1 MGKIGKRIIAIV
13 MPIMLVAIVSLCLC
27 MPLARNKQNNA
38 TIQTVNPMV
47 ESDAQIYYASAEDT
61 GASTASSA
69 YKGGAIFIEPN
80 AQVNMKGGTLQNH
93 SNSYGGAVFISSGA
107 TFTLDNG
114 TITGCQ
120 ATYGGGIYVSSGA
133 TCIING
139 GQIVGNSANYGPAI
153 YVEKGGILQITDDTV
168 VEDNEVYDENQSI
181 SISEDTVQV
190 GGTYEG
196 TASTL
201 YLHYVEFGS
210 YPQTYVGDSMNSTLE
225 SWYNSNNPA
234 NLKTYTTRENTS
246 YNSGVYTSH
255 MYTDGQI
262 YARGY
267 SYRRGSNTYSTG
279 DSVPANG
286 TVVWFKVEPIRWLVL
301 NYEEYIAGTTAE
313 LELLSE
319 LVLTGYIY
327 FNPSTSD
334 GNSWSDSY
342 IREWANGTFYNSA
355 FAADEQEII
364 ATSTVLNNVT
374 GSYSSSTSDGRG
386 TTTYDKIY
394 LRSYYEMGSGLFSTG
409 TSAQNYARRL
419 CSPTDF
425 ALSDYAYMY
434 VETSYTTANRPNG
447 GTSDYWTRSAGGY
460 DNYACLVGNHG
471 KPERST
477 YVNHTI
483 LGVRPT
489 LHLSLSSSES

>member
-1 MGKIGKRIIAIV
+1 MGKLGKRIIAMV
-13 MPIMLVAIVSLCLC
+13 MPIMLAAVFSLCVLL
-27 MPLARNKQNNA
+27 PRGQEKQNNRTMQ
-38 TIQTVNPMV
+38 TINPMV

-93 SNSYGGAVFISSGA
+93 SNTYGGAVFISSGA

-114 TITGCQ
+114 TITNCQ

-168 VEDNEVYDENQSI
+168 VEDNEVYNENVPSI
-181 SISEDTVQV
+181 ISSDTIQV
-190 GGTYEG
+190 GGTYSG

-201 YLHYVEFGS
+201 YLHYIEFGS
-210 YPQTYVGDSMNSTLE
+210 YPQTYVGDSMNETLE
-225 SWYNSNNPA
+225 TWYESNSPA
-234 NLKTYTTRENTS
+234 NLKTYTTRVNGNYGS
-246 YNSGVYTSH
+246 YTSH
-255 MYTDGQI
+255 MYTDGEI

-267 SYRRGSNTYSTG
+267 SYRYSSYTYSTG
-279 DSVPANG
+279 DSVPEDG

-301 NYEEYIAGTTAE
+301 NYDEYIAGTDTE

-319 LVLTGYIY
+319 LVLASYIF
-327 FNPSTSD
+327 FNPLISY

-355 FAADEQEII
+355 FAADEQEMI
-364 ATSTVLNNVT
+364 ATSTVKNNVT
-374 GSYSSSTSDGRG
+374 GNYSSSTSDGTG
-386 TTTYDKIY
+386 PTTYDKIY
-394 LRSYYEMGSGLFSTG
+394 LRSYYEMNSGLFSTG
-409 TSAQNYARRL
+409 TTYQNNARKL

-425 ALSDYAYMY
+425 ALSNYAYMDTSKT
-434 VETSYTTANRPNG
+434 TSYRT
-447 GTSDYWTRSAGGY
+447 GTSYYWTRSAGTDVPNAWFVY
-460 DNYACLVGNHG
+460 
-471 KPERST
+471 
-477 YVNHTI
+477 TI
-483 LGVRPT
+483 GLYYTSVVTTHYGVRPA
-489 LHLSLSSSES
+489 LRLAI

>member
-1 MGKIGKRIIAIV
+1 MGKLGKRIIAIV
-13 MPIMLVAIVSLCLC
+13 MPIIMVAIISLCLC
-27 MPLARNKQNNA
+27 MPLARNKQNNKA
-38 TIQTVNPMV
+38 IQTINPMV

-93 SNSYGGAVFISSGA
+93 SNTYGGAVFISSGA

-153 YVEKGGILQITDDTV
+153 YVEKGGILQITDGTV
-168 VEDNEVYDENQSI
+168 VEDNEIYDENISV
-181 SISEDTVQV
+181 SISEDTIKV
-190 GGTYEG
+190 GGTYRG

-201 YLHYVEFGS
+201 YLHYIEFGS
-210 YPQTYVGDSMNSTLE
+210 YPQTYVGDSMNETLE
-225 SWYNSNNPA
+225 SWYNSNSPA
-234 NLKTYTTRENTS
+234 NLKTYTTRVYGNYGS
-246 YNSGVYTSH
+246 YTSH
-255 MYTDGQI
+255 MYINGEI

-267 SYRRGSNTYSTG
+267 SYRYGSGYTYSNG
-279 DSVPANG
+279 DSVPEDG

-313 LELLSE
+313 LELMSE
-319 LVLTGYIY
+319 LVLTGNIY
-327 FNPSTSD
+327 FNAFKSD
-334 GNSWSDSY
+334 GNSWETSY
-342 IREWANGTFYNSA
+342 IREWVNGTFYNSA
-355 FAADEQEII
+355 FTVDEQEMI

-374 GSYSSSTSDGRG
+374 GDYANSTSDGSG
-386 TTTYDKIY
+386 PTTYDKIY
-394 LRSYYEMGSGLFSTG
+394 LKSYNEMSSGLFSTG
-409 TSAQNYARRL
+409 TGAQDYARRM

-425 ALSDYAYMY
+425 VLSNCVSISTIYT
-434 VETSYTTANRPNG
+434 TSYRTA
-447 GTSDYWTRSAGGY
+447 TIYYWTRSSGTDVSNAFFVGFSGALNDY
-460 DNYACLVGNHG
+460 YVFYAEN
-471 KPERST
+471 
-477 YVNHTI
+477 
-483 LGVRPT
+483 GVRPALKVT
-489 LHLSLSSSES
+489 I

>member
-1 MGKIGKRIIAIV
+1 MRKAKDKGMGKLGKRIIAIV
-13 MPIMLVAIVSLCLC
+13 MPIMLAAVFSLCVLL
-27 MPLARNKQNNA
+27 PRGQEKQNNRTTQ
-38 TIQTVNPMV
+38 TINLMV

-93 SNSYGGAVFISSGA
+93 SNTYGGAVFISSGA

-168 VEDNEVYDENQSI
+168 VEDNEVYNENVPSI
-181 SISEDTVQV
+181 ISSDKIQV
-190 GGTYEG
+190 GGTYSG

-210 YPQTYVGDSMNSTLE
+210 YPQTYVGDSMNETLE
-225 SWYNSNNPA
+225 SWYNSSSPV
-234 NLKTYTTRENTS
+234 NLKTYTTRVDGNYGS
-246 YNSGVYTSH
+246 YTSH
-255 MYTDGQI
+255 MYTDGEI

-267 SYRRGSNTYSTG
+267 SYRYNSSYTYSTG
-279 DSVPANG
+279 DRVPANG

-301 NYEEYIAGTTAE
+301 NYYEYIAGTDTE

-319 LVLTGYIY
+319 LVLTSNMY
-327 FNPSTSD
+327 FNPSESY
-334 GNSWSDSY
+334 GNRWEASY
-342 IREWANGTFYNSA
+342 IREWLNGTFYNSA

-374 GSYSSSTSDGRG
+374 GDYASSTSDGTG

-394 LRSYYEMGSGLFSTG
+394 LRSYYEMNSGLFSTG
-409 TSAQNYARRL
+409 TTYQNIARRQ

-425 ALSDYAYMY
+425 ALSNYAYISTSNT
-434 VETSYTTANRPNG
+434 TSYRT
-447 GTSDYWTRSAGGY
+447 GTSEYLTRSAGRSAS
-460 DNYACLVGNHG
+460 NAC
-471 KPERST
+471 
-477 YVNHTI
+477 YVDTNGI
-483 LGVRPT
+483 LSFTHVSFPNGVRPA
-489 LHLSLSSSES
+489 LRLAI

>member
-13 MPIMLVAIVSLCLC
+13 MPIIMVAIVSLCLC
-27 MPLARNKQNNA
+27 LPLGENNQNNK

-93 SNSYGGAVFISSGA
+93 SNTYGGAVFISSGA

-114 TITGCQ
+114 TITSCQ

-153 YVEKGGILQITDDTV
+153 YVEKDGILEITDDTV
-168 VEDNEVYDENQSI
+168 VEDNEIYDENI
-181 SISEDTVQV
+181 SVTISEDTVQV
-190 GGTYEG
+190 GGTYRYD
-196 TASTL
+196 ASTL

-210 YPQTYVGDSMNSTLE
+210 YPQTYVGDSMNETLE
-225 SWYNSNNPA
+225 SWYNSSSPA

-255 MYTDGQI
+255 MYTDGNI

-267 SYRRGSNTYSTG
+267 SYRFGSYTYSNG
-279 DSVPANG
+279 DSVPEDG

-301 NYEEYIAGTTAE
+301 NYDEYMAGTETE

-334 GNSWSDSY
+334 GNSWETSY

-355 FAADEQEII
+355 FAADEQEMI

-374 GSYSSSTSDGRG
+374 GDYASSTSDGTG
-386 TTTYDKIY
+386 PTTYDKIY
-394 LRSYYEMGSGLFSTG
+394 LRSYYEMYSGLFSPGTG
-409 TSAQNYARRL
+409 NQNTVRKL

-425 ALSDYAYMY
+425 ALSNYAYMN
-434 VETSYTTANRPNG
+434 ENTIFITSYRT
-447 GTSDYWTRSAGGY
+447 GTSWYWLRSAGSFSSY
-460 DNYACLVGNHG
+460 YASRVTHNGGLHFD
-471 KPERST
+471 
-477 YVNHTI
+477 YVSDAEY
-483 LGVRPT
+483 GVRPA
-489 LHLSLSSSES
+489 LRLALSSSES

>member
-13 MPIMLVAIVSLCLC
+13 MPIIMVAIVSLCLC
-27 MPLARNKQNNA
+27 LPLARNKQNNR
-38 TIQTVNPMV
+38 TMQTVNPMV
-47 ESDAQIYYASAEDT
+47 ESNAQIYYASAEDT

-93 SNSYGGAVFISSGA
+93 SNTYGGAVFISSGA

-114 TITGCQ
+114 TITNCQ

-153 YVEKGGILQITDDTV
+153 YVEKDGILQITDDTV
-168 VEDNEVYDENQSI
+168 VEDNEIYDENISV
-181 SISEDTVQV
+181 SISEDTIQV
-190 GGTYEG
+190 GG

-201 YLHYVEFGS
+201 YLRYATFGS
-210 YPQTYVGDSMNSTLE
+210 YPQTYVGDEMNSTLE

-255 MYTDGQI
+255 MYTDGEI

-267 SYRRGSNTYSTG
+267 SYRYKSYTYSTG
-279 DSVPANG
+279 ESIPANG

-301 NYEEYIAGTTAE
+301 NYDEYIAGTDTE
-313 LELLSE
+313 LELMSE

-327 FNPSTSD
+327 FNPSEDD

-355 FAADEQEII
+355 FTERDKTAIS
-364 ATSTVLNNVT
+364 TTTVLNNVT
-374 GSYSSSTSDGRG
+374 GDYASSTSDGTG
-386 TTTYDKIY
+386 PTTYDKIY
-394 LRSYYEMGSGLFSTG
+394 LRSYYEMNSGLFSTG
-409 TSAQNYARRL
+409 TIAQNNARRL

-425 ALSDYAYMY
+425 ALSNYAYMY
-434 VETSYTTANRPNG
+434 VSTSYTTANRPNG
-447 GTSDYWTRSAGGY
+447 GTSYYWTRSAGSSASFAWSVNIYGNFHY
-460 DNYACLVGNHG
+460 NNYVYN
-471 KPERST
+471 T
-477 YVNHTI
+477 DI
-483 LGVRPT
+483 GVRPA
-489 LHLSLSSSES
+489 LRLAI

>member
-1 MGKIGKRIIAIV
+1 MGKIGKRIIATV
-13 MPIMLVAIVSLCLC
+13 MPIIMVAIVSLCLC
-27 MPLARNKQNNA
+27 LPLARNKQNNKA
-38 TIQTVNPMV
+38 IQTINPMV

-93 SNSYGGAVFISSGA
+93 SNTYGGAVFISSGA

-114 TITGCQ
+114 TITGCE

-153 YVEKGGILQITDDTV
+153 YVEKGGVLEITDDTV
-168 VEDNEVYDENQSI
+168 VEDNEVYDENISV
-181 SISEDTVQV
+181 SISEDTIKV
-190 GGTYEG
+190 GGTCNR

-201 YLHYVEFGS
+201 YLHYIEFGS
-210 YPQTYVGDSMNSTLE
+210 YPQTYVGDNMNSTLE
-225 SWYNSNNPA
+225 SWYESNSPI
-234 NLKTYTTRENTS
+234 NLKTYTTGV
-246 YNSGVYTSH
+246 SGNYGSYTSH
-255 MYTDGQI
+255 IYTDGEI

-267 SYRRGSNTYSTG
+267 SYIYDRYEQGYTYQNG
-279 DSVPANG
+279 DSVPEDG
-286 TVVWFKVEPIRWLVL
+286 SVVWFKVEPIRWLIL
-301 NYEEYIAGTTAE
+301 NYDEYIEGTDTE
-313 LELLSE
+313 LELMSE

-327 FNPSTSD
+327 FNPSEDD

-364 ATSTVLNNVT
+364 ATSTVLNNKT
-374 GSYSSSTSDGRG
+374 GDYASSNPDGTG

-394 LRSYYEMGSGLFSTG
+394 LRSYYEMNSGIFSTG
-409 TSAQNYARRL
+409 TTNQDCARRQ

-425 ALSDYAYMY
+425 ALSNYAYMSTLY
-434 VETSYTTANRPNG
+434 TTSYRT
-447 GTSDYWTRSAGGY
+447 GTNAYWTRSAAPRFDFYAFIVY
-460 DNYACLVGNHG
+460 DVG
-471 KPERST
+471 ST
-477 YVNHTI
+477 SYTTSVDVTCY
-483 LGVRPT
+483 GVRPA
-489 LHLSLSSSES
+489 LHLAL

>member
-1 MGKIGKRIIAIV
+1 MGKLGKRIIAIV
-13 MPIMLVAIVSLCLC
+13 MPIVLAAVFSLCVLL
-27 MPLARNKQNNA
+27 PRGQEKKDNA
-38 TIQTVNPMV
+38 TIQTINPMV
-47 ESDAQIYYASAEDT
+47 ESNAQIYYASAEDT

-93 SNSYGGAVFISSGA
+93 SNTYGGAVFISSGA

-153 YVEKGGILQITDDTV
+153 YVEKDGILQITDDTV
-168 VEDNEVYDENQSI
+168 VEDNEVYDENISI
-181 SISEDTVQV
+181 TISEDTVQV

-201 YLHYVEFGS
+201 YLHYIEFGS
-210 YPQTYVGDSMNSTLE
+210 YPQTYVGDSMNETLE
-225 SWYNSNNPA
+225 TWYESNSPA
-234 NLKTYTTRENTS
+234 NLKTYTTRVYGKYGS
-246 YNSGVYTSH
+246 YTSH
-255 MYTDGQI
+255 MYTDGNI

-267 SYRRGSNTYSTG
+267 SYRYGSNTYSTG
-279 DSVPANG
+279 DRVPANG
-286 TVVWFKVEPIRWLVL
+286 TVVWFKVEPIRWLIL
-301 NYEEYIAGTTAE
+301 NYDEYIEGTDTE
-313 LELLSE
+313 LELMSE

-355 FAADEQEII
+355 FAADEQEMI

-374 GSYSSSTSDGRG
+374 GDYASSNSDGTG
-386 TTTYDKIY
+386 PTTYDKIY
-394 LRSYYEMGSGLFSTG
+394 LRSYYEMSSGLFSTG
-409 TSAQNYARRL
+409 TEDQDFARRL

-425 ALSDYAYMY
+425 ALSNCADMY
-434 VETSYTTANRPNG
+434 RYYTTSYRT
-447 GTSDYWTRSAGGY
+447 GTCDYWTRSAAALSAAYARIVCNYGY
-460 DNYACLVGNHG
+460 ITDGVVHG
-471 KPERST
+471 T
-477 YVNHTI
+477 YW
-483 LGVRPT
+483 GVRPALKVT
-489 LHLSLSSSES
+489 I

>member
-1 MGKIGKRIIAIV
+1 MHKAKDKGMGKLGKRIIAIV
-13 MPIMLVAIVSLCLC
+13 MPIIMVAIVSLCLC
-27 MPLARNKQNNA
+27 MPLGRNNQNNK
-38 TIQTVNPMV
+38 TVQTVNPMV

-93 SNSYGGAVFISSGA
+93 SNTYGGAVFISSGA

-153 YVEKGGILQITDDTV
+153 YVEKDGVLEITDDTV
-168 VEDNEVYDENQSI
+168 VEDNEIYDENISI
-181 SISEDTVQV
+181 SISEDTIKV
-190 GGTYEG
+190 GGTYRG
-196 TASTL
+196 TESTL
-201 YLHYVEFGS
+201 NLHYIEFGS
-210 YPQTYVGDSMNSTLE
+210 YPQTYVGNSMNSTLE
-225 SWYNSNNPA
+225 TWYESSSPA
-234 NLKTYTTRENTS
+234 NLKTYTTRENAS

-255 MYTDGQI
+255 MYTDGNI

-267 SYRRGSNTYSTG
+267 SCRCSGYTYSTG
-279 DSVPANG
+279 ERVPSNS

-301 NYEEYIAGTTAE
+301 NYDEYIAGTDAE
-313 LELLSE
+313 LELMSE
-319 LVLTGYIY
+319 LVLTGDIY

-334 GNSWSDSY
+334 GNSWRTSY
-342 IREWANGTFYNSA
+342 IREWTNGEFYNSA
-355 FAADEQEII
+355 FTAQQQEMI
-364 ATSTVLNNVT
+364 ATSTVKNNVT
-374 GSYSSSTSDGRG
+374 GDIDGSG

-394 LRSYYEMGSGLFSTG
+394 LKSRFEMDEGIFSTG
-409 TSAQNYARRL
+409 TTYQNNARRQ

-425 ALSDYAYMY
+425 ALSNYAYMNI
-434 VETSYTTANRPNG
+434 SYTTSYRT
-447 GTSDYWTRSAGGY
+447 GTASYWTRSADLGSSIPSSDSIALGLY
-460 DNYACLVGNHG
+460 SSGTTLYADVSGNEVGF
-471 KPERST
+471 
-477 YVNHTI
+477 
-483 LGVRPT
+483 RPA
-489 LHLSLSSSES
+489 LRLAI

>member
-1 MGKIGKRIIAIV
+1 MGKLGKRIIAMV
-13 MPIMLVAIVSLCLC
+13 MPIMLAAVFSLCVLL
-27 MPLARNKQNNA
+27 PRGQEKKDNA

-80 AQVNMKGGTLQNH
+80 ARVNMKGGTLQNH
-93 SNSYGGAVFISSGA
+93 SNTYGGAVFISSGA

-168 VEDNEVYDENQSI
+168 VEDNEVYDENISV

-190 GGTYEG
+190 GGTYRYD
-196 TASTL
+196 ASTL

-210 YPQTYVGDSMNSTLE
+210 YPQTYVGDSMNETLE
-225 SWYNSNNPA
+225 SWYNSNSPA
-234 NLKTYTTRENTS
+234 NLKTYTTRVDGNYGS
-246 YNSGVYTSH
+246 YTSH
-255 MYTDGQI
+255 MYTNGEI

-267 SYRRGSNTYSTG
+267 SYRYNSSYTSYTYSTG
-279 DSVPANG
+279 DSVPEDG

-301 NYEEYIAGTTAE
+301 NYDEYIAGTDTE

-327 FNPSTSD
+327 FNPSISD

-355 FAADEQEII
+355 FAADEQEMI

-374 GSYSSSTSDGRG
+374 GDYASSTSDGTG
-386 TTTYDKIY
+386 PTTYDKIY
-394 LRSYYEMGSGLFSTG
+394 LRSYYEMSSGLFSTE
-409 TSAQNYARRL
+409 TSNQNSVRRY

-425 ALSDYAYMY
+425 ALSNYASMNENTIYT
-434 VETSYTTANRPNG
+434 TSYRT
-447 GTSDYWTRSAGGY
+447 GTSWYWLRSAGRFSSY
-460 DNYACLVGNHG
+460 YASRVDTIGSIHFD
-471 KPERST
+471 
-477 YVNHTI
+477 YVSDTEY
-483 LGVRPT
+483 GVRPA
-489 LHLSLSSSES
+489 LRLAI

>member
-1 MGKIGKRIIAIV
+1 MHKAKDKGMGKLGKRIIAIV
-13 MPIMLVAIVSLCLC
+13 MPIMLVAIISMCLC
-27 MPLARNKQNNA
+27 MPLGRNNQNNK
-38 TIQTVNPMV
+38 TVQTVNPMV

-93 SNSYGGAVFISSGA
+93 SNTYGGAVFISSGA

-153 YVEKGGILQITDDTV
+153 YVEKDGILQITDDTV
-168 VEDNEVYDENQSI
+168 VEDNEIYDENISI
-181 SISEDTVQV
+181 TISEDTVQV
-190 GGTYEG
+190 GGTYNG

-201 YLHYVEFGS
+201 YLHYIEFGS
-210 YPQTYVGDSMNSTLE
+210 YPQTYVGDSMNETLE
-225 SWYNSNNPA
+225 TWYESNSPA
-234 NLKTYTTRENTS
+234 NLKTYTTRVDGNYGS
-246 YNSGVYTSH
+246 YTSH
-255 MYTDGQI
+255 MYTNGEI

-267 SYRRGSNTYSTG
+267 SHRFSSYTYSNG
-279 DSVPANG
+279 DSVPEYG

-301 NYEEYIAGTTAE
+301 NYDEYIAGTDAE
-313 LELLSE
+313 LELMSE

-334 GNSWSDSY
+334 GNSWETSY
-342 IREWANGTFYNSA
+342 IREWTNGEFYNSA
-355 FAADEQEII
+355 FTEQQQEMI
-364 ATSTVLNNVT
+364 AISMILNNVT
-374 GSYSSSTSDGRG
+374 GSPTSDGTG
-386 TTTYDKIY
+386 PTTYDKIY
-394 LRSYYEMGSGLFSTG
+394 LRSCYEMNSGIFSTG
-409 TSAQNYARRL
+409 ITNQNKARRL

-425 ALSDYAYMY
+425 ALSNYAILF
-434 VETSYTTANRPNG
+434 TDYTTGYRT
-447 GTSDYWTRSAGGY
+447 GTVRYWTRSAGSSASNACFVEY
-460 DNYACLVGNHG
+460 DGGFYYGHF
-471 KPERST
+471 
-477 YVNHTI
+477 VNNPMYS
-483 LGVRPT
+483 VRPALKVT
-489 LHLSLSSSES
+489 I

>member
-27 MPLARNKQNNA
+27 MPLARNKQNNRTMQ
-38 TIQTVNPMV
+38 TINPMV

-93 SNSYGGAVFISSGA
+93 SNTYGGAVFISSGA

-153 YVEKGGILQITDDTV
+153 YVEKDGILQITDDTV
-168 VEDNEVYDENQSI
+168 VEDNEVYDENVPYII
-181 SISEDTVQV
+181 SSDTIQV
-190 GGTYEG
+190 GGTYRG

-210 YPQTYVGDSMNSTLE
+210 YPQTYVGDSMNETLE
-225 SWYNSNNPA
+225 TWYESSSPV
-234 NLKTYTTRENTS
+234 NLKTYTTRENTD
-246 YNSGVYTSH
+246 YNSGVFTSH
-255 MYTDGQI
+255 MYTDGNI

-267 SYRRGSNTYSTG
+267 SYRYEQGYTYQNG
-279 DSVPANG
+279 DSVPEDG

-301 NYEEYIAGTTAE
+301 NYDEYMAGTETE
-313 LELLSE
+313 LELMSE
-319 LVLTGYIY
+319 LMLTGYIY

-334 GNSWSDSY
+334 GNSWETSY
-342 IREWANGTFYNSA
+342 IREWVNGTFYNNA
-355 FAADEQEII
+355 FTAEEQEMI
-364 ATSTVLNNVT
+364 ATSTVLNNVI
-374 GSYSSSTSDGRG
+374 GDWDSSTSDGTG
-386 TTTYDKIY
+386 PTTYDKIY
-394 LRSYYEMGSGLFSTG
+394 LRSYYEMNSGLFSPG
-409 TSAQNYARRL
+409 TSDQNYASRL

-425 ALSDYAYMY
+425 ALSNYANMY

-447 GTSDYWTRSAGGY
+447 GTTQYWTRSAGADSSSVWNVYYYGHVY
-460 DNYACLVGNHG
+460 LYSVSNT
-471 KPERST
+471 S
-477 YVNHTI
+477 
-483 LGVRPT
+483 LGVRPV
-489 LHLSLSSSES
+489 LRLALSSSES

>member
-1 MGKIGKRIIAIV
+1 MGKLGKRIIAIV
-13 MPIMLVAIVSLCLC
+13 MPIVLVAVFSLCVLL
-27 MPLARNKQNNA
+27 PRGQEKKDNA

-93 SNSYGGAVFISSGA
+93 SNTYGGAVFISSGA

-168 VEDNEVYDENQSI
+168 VEDNEVYNENVPSI
-181 SISEDTVQV
+181 ISSDTIQV
-190 GGTYEG
+190 GGTYRG
-196 TASTL
+196 TESTL

-210 YPQTYVGDSMNSTLE
+210 YPQTYVGNSMNETLE
-225 SWYNSNNPA
+225 TWYESNNPV
-234 NLKTYTTRENTS
+234 NLKTYTTMENAD

-267 SYRRGSNTYSTG
+267 SYRRYTSGYTYSNG
-279 DSVPANG
+279 DSVPEDG
-286 TVVWFKVEPIRWLVL
+286 SVVWFKVEPIRWLVL
-301 NYEEYIAGTTAE
+301 NYDEYIAGTDTE

-319 LVLTGYIY
+319 LVLTGYID
-327 FNPSTSD
+327 FGN
-334 GNSWSDSY
+334 GNSWETSY
-342 IREWANGTFYNSA
+342 IREWVNGTFYNSA
-355 FAADEQEII
+355 FAAEEQEMI

-374 GSYSSSTSDGRG
+374 GDYDSSTSDGTG

-394 LRSYYEMGSGLFSTG
+394 LRSYYEMSSGLFSTG
-409 TSAQNYARRL
+409 TTYNQVCARRM

-425 ALSDYAYMY
+425 ALSNFAFMSTS
-434 VETSYTTANRPNG
+434 ETTSYRT
-447 GTSDYWTRSAGGY
+447 GTSYYWTRSAGAETY
-460 DNYACLVGNHG
+460 DVFVIGSDGGTYPCFYVEENY
-471 KPERST
+471 
-477 YVNHTI
+477 
-483 LGVRPT
+483 GVRPA
-489 LHLSLSSSES
+489 LRLAI

>member
-1 MGKIGKRIIAIV
+1 MGKLVKRIIAMV
-13 MPIMLVAIVSLCLC
+13 MPIIMVAIISLCLC
-27 MPLARNKQNNA
+27 LPLARNKQNNR
-38 TIQTVNPMV
+38 TMQTVNPMV

-93 SNSYGGAVFISSGA
+93 SNTYGGAVFISSGA

-153 YVEKGGILQITDDTV
+153 YVEKDGVLEITDDTV
-168 VEDNEVYDENQSI
+168 VEDNEIYDENISI
-181 SISEDTVQV
+181 TISEDTVQV
-190 GGTYEG
+190 GGTYRG

-210 YPQTYVGDSMNSTLE
+210 YPQTYVGNDMNETLE
-225 SWYNSNNPA
+225 TWYESNSPA
-234 NLKTYTTRENTS
+234 NLKTYTTRV
-246 YNSGVYTSH
+246 SGNYGSYTSH
-255 MYTDGQI
+255 MYTDGEI

-267 SYRRGSNTYSTG
+267 SYRYPYPAGGHTYSNG
-279 DSVPANG
+279 DSVPEDG

-301 NYEEYIAGTTAE
+301 NYDEYIAGTDTE
-313 LELLSE
+313 LELFSE
-319 LVLTGYIY
+319 LVLTGNIY
-327 FNPSTSD
+327 FNPSEDD

-342 IREWANGTFYNSA
+342 IREWTNGTFYNSA
-355 FAADEQEII
+355 FAASEQEII

-374 GSYSSSTSDGRG
+374 GDYASSTPDGSG
-386 TTTYDKIY
+386 PTTYDKIY
-394 LRSYYEMGSGLFSTG
+394 LRSYYEMSSGLFPTG
-409 TSAQNYARRL
+409 TENQARARRL
-419 CSPTDF
+419 CSSTDF
-425 ALSDYAYMY
+425 ALSNYAYMY
-434 VETSYTTANRPNG
+434 VNTSITTANRPNG
-447 GTSDYWTRSAGGY
+447 GTSYYWTRSAGPSALFAY
-460 DNYACLVGNHG
+460 YVGFSG
-471 KPERST
+471 DFTRISVSDTE
-477 YVNHTI
+477 Y
-483 LGVRPT
+483 GVRPA
-489 LHLSLSSSES
+489 LHLAL

>member
-1 MGKIGKRIIAIV
+1 MGKLGKRIIAVV
-13 MPIMLVAIVSLCLC
+13 MPIMLAAVFSLCVLL
-27 MPLARNKQNNA
+27 PRGQEKKDSA

-47 ESDAQIYYASAEDT
+47 ESNAQIYYASAEDT

-93 SNSYGGAVFISSGA
+93 SNTYGGAVFISSGA
-107 TFTLDNG
+107 IFTLDNG

-139 GQIVGNSANYGPAI
+139 GQIVGNSAEYGPAI
-153 YVEKGGILQITDDTV
+153 YVEKDGVLEITDDTV
-168 VEDNEVYDENQSI
+168 VEDNEIYDENISV
-181 SISEDTVQV
+181 SISEDTIQV
-190 GGTYEG
+190 GGTYSG

-201 YLHYVEFGS
+201 YLHYTEFGS
-210 YPQTYVGDSMNSTLE
+210 YPQTYVGDSMNETLE
-225 SWYNSNNPA
+225 TWYTNNSPA

-255 MYTDGQI
+255 MYKDGEI

-267 SYRRGSNTYSTG
+267 SYRYGSGYTYSNG
-279 DSVPANG
+279 DSVPEDG

-301 NYEEYIAGTTAE
+301 NYEEYIAGTDTE

-327 FNPSTSD
+327 FNPSESD
-334 GNSWSDSY
+334 GNSWEGSY
-342 IREWANGTFYNSA
+342 IRNWTNGEFYNSA
-355 FAADEQEII
+355 FTYKDKTAIV
-364 ATSTVLNNVT
+364 TSTVLNNVT
-374 GSYSSSTSDGRG
+374 GDYDSSTSDGTG
-386 TTTYDKIY
+386 PTTYDKIY
-394 LRSYYEMGSGLFSTG
+394 LRSYYEMNSGLFSIGTG
-409 TSAQNYARRL
+409 AQNYARRQ

-425 ALSDYAYMY
+425 ALSNYAYMGIGY
-434 VETSYTTANRPNG
+434 TTSYRT
-447 GTSDYWTRSAGGY
+447 GTGYYWTRSAGS
-460 DNYACLVGNHG
+460 DASYAC
-471 KPERST
+471 
-477 YVNHTI
+477 YVNYMGFNFNTGGNGVFYLS
-483 LGVRPT
+483 LGVRPA
-489 LHLSLSSSES
+489 LRLAI

>member
-13 MPIMLVAIVSLCLC
+13 MPIVLAAVFSLCVLL
-27 MPLARNKQNNA
+27 PRGQEKKDNA

-93 SNSYGGAVFISSGA
+93 SNTYGGAVFISSGA

-168 VEDNEVYDENQSI
+168 VEDNEVYNENVPSI
-181 SISEDTVQV
+181 ISSDTIQV
-190 GGTYEG
+190 GGTYNG

-201 YLHYVEFGS
+201 YLHYTEFGS
-210 YPQTYVGDSMNSTLE
+210 YPQTYVGDEMNSTLE

-255 MYTDGQI
+255 MYTDGEI

-267 SYRRGSNTYSTG
+267 SYRYKSYTYSTG
-279 DSVPANG
+279 ESIPANG

-301 NYEEYIAGTTAE
+301 NYDEYIAGTDTE

-319 LVLTGYIY
+319 LMLASYIY
-327 FNPSTSD
+327 FNPSESD
-334 GNSWSDSY
+334 GNSWETSY
-342 IREWANGTFYNSA
+342 IREWVNGTFYNNA
-355 FAADEQEII
+355 FTADEQEMI
-364 ATSTVLNNVT
+364 ATSTVLNNVE
-374 GSYSSSTSDGRG
+374 GDYDRPPTSDGTG
-386 TTTYDKIY
+386 PTTYDKIY
-394 LRSYYEMGSGLFSTG
+394 LRSRDEMSSGLFSTG
-409 TSAQNYARRL
+409 TTDQDYARRL

-425 ALSDYAYMY
+425 ALSNWADMDTDCT
-434 VETSYTTANRPNG
+434 TSYRA
-447 GTSDYWTRSAGGY
+447 GTSYYWTRSARRFASSP
-460 DNYACLVGNHG
+460 YAYIVVRDGSFGIISVYGSSC
-471 KPERST
+471 
-477 YVNHTI
+477 
-483 LGVRPT
+483 GVRPA
-489 LHLSLSSSES
+489 LRLAL

>member
-13 MPIMLVAIVSLCLC
+13 MPIIMVAIVSLCLC
-27 MPLARNKQNNA
+27 LPLARNKQNNR
-38 TIQTVNPMV
+38 TMQTVNPMV
-47 ESDAQIYYASAEDT
+47 ESNAQIYYASAEDT

-93 SNSYGGAVFISSGA
+93 SNTYGGAVFISSGA

-153 YVEKGGILQITDDTV
+153 YVEKDGILQITDDTV
-168 VEDNEVYDENQSI
+168 VEDNEIYDENISI
-181 SISEDTVQV
+181 TISEDTVQV

-201 YLHYVEFGS
+201 YLHYIEFGS
-210 YPQTYVGDSMNSTLE
+210 YPQTYVGDSMNETLE
-225 SWYNSNNPA
+225 TWYESNSPA
-234 NLKTYTTRENTS
+234 NLKTYTTRENAD
-246 YNSGVYTSH
+246 YNSGVFTSH
-255 MYTDGQI
+255 MYTDGNI

-267 SYRRGSNTYSTG
+267 SYSRYYDSLYTYSTG
-279 DSVPANG
+279 DSVPRDG
-286 TVVWFKVEPIRWLVL
+286 SVVWFKVEPIRWLVL
-301 NYEEYIAGTTAE
+301 NYDEYIAGTDTE

-319 LVLTGYIY
+319 LVLTGNIY
-327 FNPSTSD
+327 FNSFPSY
-334 GNSWSDSY
+334 GNSWESSY

-355 FAADEQEII
+355 FAADEQEMI

-374 GSYSSSTSDGRG
+374 GNYSDGSG

-394 LRSYYEMGSGLFSTG
+394 LRSYYEMSSGLFSTG
-409 TSAQNYARRL
+409 TTNQDYARRL

-425 ALSDYAYMY
+425 ALSNYLSMY
-434 VETSYTTANRPNG
+434 TGYTTSYRT
-447 GTSDYWTRSAGGY
+447 GTSNYWLRSAGRNAY
-460 DNYACLVGNHG
+460 YACCVDTYG
-471 KPERST
+471 KFGIP
-477 YVNHTI
+477 YVDATS

-489 LHLSLSSSES
+489 LHLAI

>member
-1 MGKIGKRIIAIV
+1 MGKLGKRIIAIV
-13 MPIMLVAIVSLCLC
+13 MPIVLAAVFSLCVLL
-27 MPLARNKQNNA
+27 PRGQEKKDNA
-38 TIQTVNPMV
+38 TIQTINPMV
-47 ESDAQIYYASAEDT
+47 ESNAQIYYASAEDT

-93 SNSYGGAVFISSGA
+93 SNTYGGAVFISSGA

-153 YVEKGGILQITDDTV
+153 YVEKDGILQITDDTV
-168 VEDNEVYDENQSI
+168 VEDNEVYDENISI
-181 SISEDTVQV
+181 TISEDTVQV

-201 YLHYVEFGS
+201 YLHYIEFGS
-210 YPQTYVGDSMNSTLE
+210 YPQTYVGDSMNETLE
-225 SWYNSNNPA
+225 TWYESNSPA

-394 LRSYYEMGSGLFSTG
+394 LRSYYEMGRGLFSTG
-409 TSAQNYARRL
+409 TIAQNNARRL

-434 VETSYTTANRPNG
+434 VSTSFTTANRPNG
-447 GTSDYWTRSAGGY
+447 GTSYYWTRSAGSSAS
-460 DNYACLVGNHG
+460 YACSVSNSGDVNSYNH
-471 KPERST
+471 
-477 YVNHTI
+477 VNRTSY
-483 LGVRPT
+483 GVRPA
-489 LHLSLSSSES
+489 LRLAL

>member
-1 MGKIGKRIIAIV
+1 MRKAKDKGMGKIGKRIIAIV
-13 MPIMLVAIVSLCLC
+13 MPIIMVAIVSLCLC
-27 MPLARNKQNNA
+27 LPLGENNQNNK

-93 SNSYGGAVFISSGA
+93 SNTYGGAVFISSGA

-153 YVEKGGILQITDDTV
+153 YVEKGGVLEITDDTV
-168 VEDNEVYDENQSI
+168 VEDNEIYDENQSI
-181 SISEDTVQV
+181 SISEDTIQV

-201 YLHYVEFGS
+201 YLHYIGFGS

-225 SWYNSNNPA
+225 SWYESNSPA
-234 NLKTYTTRENTS
+234 NLKTYTTRVDGNYGS
-246 YNSGVYTSH
+246 YTSH
-255 MYTDGQI
+255 MYTDGEI

-267 SYRRGSNTYSTG
+267 SYRYNSSYKYSTG
-279 DSVPANG
+279 DRVPANG

-301 NYEEYIAGTTAE
+301 NYEEYIAGTDAE
-313 LELLSE
+313 LELMSE
-319 LVLTGYIY
+319 LMLTSNIY

-355 FAADEQEII
+355 FAADEQEMI

-374 GSYSSSTSDGRG
+374 GGYNSSTSDGTG

-394 LRSYYEMGSGLFSTG
+394 LRSYYEMSSGLFSTG
-409 TSAQNYARRL
+409 TTNQNWARRL

-425 ALSDYAYMY
+425 ALSNYTNMF
-434 VETSYTTANRPNG
+434 TSYTTSYRT
-447 GTSDYWTRSAGGY
+447 GTSYYWTRSAGISAA
-460 DNYACLVGNHG
+460 YACIVCNYGDLTDGVVHG
-471 KPERST
+471 T
-477 YVNHTI
+477 YR
-483 LGVRPT
+483 GVRPA
-489 LHLSLSSSES
+489 LRLAI

>member
-1 MGKIGKRIIAIV
+1 MGKLGKRIIAMV
-13 MPIMLVAIVSLCLC
+13 MPIMLAAVFSLCVLL
-27 MPLARNKQNNA
+27 PRGQEKKDNA

-93 SNSYGGAVFISSGA
+93 SNTYGGAVFISSGA

-168 VEDNEVYDENQSI
+168 VEDNEVYDENI
-181 SISEDTVQV
+181 SVVTISEDTVQV
-190 GGTYEG
+190 GGTYDG

-210 YPQTYVGDSMNSTLE
+210 YPQTYVGDSMNETLE
-225 SWYNSNNPA
+225 TWYESNSPV
-234 NLKTYTTRENTS
+234 NLKTYTTRVDGNYGS
-246 YNSGVYTSH
+246 YTSH
-255 MYTDGQI
+255 MYTDGEI

-267 SYRRGSNTYSTG
+267 SNVYNYSYTYSTG
-279 DSVPANG
+279 DSVPEDG
-286 TVVWFKVEPIRWLVL
+286 TVVWFKVEPIRWLIL
-301 NYEEYIAGTTAE
+301 NYDEYIAGTDSE

-319 LVLTGYIY
+319 LALTGNIY
-327 FNPSTSD
+327 FNATTSD
-334 GNSWSDSY
+334 GNNWESSY
-342 IREWANGTFYNSA
+342 IRSWTNGEFYNSA
-355 FAADEQEII
+355 FTYKDKTAIV
-364 ATSTVLNNVT
+364 TSTVLNNVT
-374 GSYSSSTSDGRG
+374 GDYDSSTSDGTG
-386 TTTYDKIY
+386 PTTYDKIY
-394 LRSYYEMGSGLFSTG
+394 LRSYYEMSSGLFSTG
-409 TSAQNYARRL
+409 SIAQNYARRQ

-425 ALSDYAYMY
+425 ALSNYAYMY
-434 VETSYTTANRPNG
+434 VESYTTSYRT
-447 GTSDYWTRSAGGY
+447 GTSHYWARSAGMDDDFLSRACYVSYAGNIY
-460 DNYACLVGNHG
+460 DSNPVYDSSC
-471 KPERST
+471 
-477 YVNHTI
+477 
-483 LGVRPT
+483 GVRPA
-489 LHLSLSSSES
+489 LHLALSSSES

>member
-1 MGKIGKRIIAIV
+1 MGKLGKRIIAIV
-13 MPIMLVAIVSLCLC
+13 MPIIMVAIVSLCLC
-27 MPLARNKQNNA
+27 MPLARNKQNNR
-38 TIQTVNPMV
+38 TMQTVNPMV

-93 SNSYGGAVFISSGA
+93 SNTYGGAVFISSGA

-153 YVEKGGILQITDDTV
+153 YVEKGGVLEITDDTV
-168 VEDNEVYDENQSI
+168 VEDNEVYDENISI
-181 SISEDTVQV
+181 TISEDTIQV
-190 GGTYEG
+190 GGTYFS

-201 YLHYVEFGS
+201 YLHYIEFGS
-210 YPQTYVGDSMNSTLE
+210 YPQTYVGNDMNETLE
-225 SWYNSNNPA
+225 TWYTNNSPA

-255 MYTDGQI
+255 MYTDGNI

-267 SYRRGSNTYSTG
+267 SYRSSSSFTYSTG

-301 NYEEYIAGTTAE
+301 NYDKYIEGTDTE

-319 LVLTGYIY
+319 LVLTASVC

-334 GNSWSDSY
+334 GNSWETSY
-342 IREWANGTFYNSA
+342 IREWVNGTFYNSA

-374 GSYSSSTSDGRG
+374 GGDYDSSTSDGTG
-386 TTTYDKIY
+386 PTTYDKIY
-394 LRSYYEMGSGLFSTG
+394 LRSYYEMNSGLFYTDF
-409 TSAQNYARRL
+409 TDQKYARRL

-425 ALSDYAYMY
+425 ALSNYAYMSGY
-434 VETSYTTANRPNG
+434 TTSYRT
-447 GTSDYWTRSAGGY
+447 GTSSYWLRSAGTRASHAWVVNDTGSSY
-460 DNYACLVGNHG
+460 DSFVHMTSN
-471 KPERST
+471 
-477 YVNHTI
+477 
-483 LGVRPT
+483 GVRPA
-489 LHLSLSSSES
+489 LHLAL

>member
-1 MGKIGKRIIAIV
+1 MGKIGKRIIAMV

-27 MPLARNKQNNA
+27 MPLARNKQNNKA
-38 TIQTVNPMV
+38 IQTINPIV

-93 SNSYGGAVFISSGA
+93 SNTYGGAVFISSGA

-114 TITGCQ
+114 TITNCQ

-139 GQIVGNSANYGPAI
+139 GQIVGNSAEYGPAI
-153 YVEKGGILQITDDTV
+153 YVEKDGVLEITDDTV
-168 VEDNEVYDENQSI
+168 VEDNEVYDENISV
-181 SISEDTVQV
+181 SISEDTIKV
-190 GGTYEG
+190 GGTYRG

-201 YLHYVEFGS
+201 YLHYIEFGS
-210 YPQTYVGDSMNSTLE
+210 YPQTYVGDSMNETLE
-225 SWYNSNNPA
+225 TWYESNSPA
-234 NLKTYTTRENTS
+234 NLKTYTTRVDGNYGS
-246 YNSGVYTSH
+246 YTSH
-255 MYTDGQI
+255 MYTDGEI

-267 SYRRGSNTYSTG
+267 SYRNNSSYTYSTG

-301 NYEEYIAGTTAE
+301 NYDEYIAGTDAE

-319 LVLTGYIY
+319 LVLASYIY
-327 FNPSTSD
+327 FNPSESD
-334 GNSWSDSY
+334 GNSWETSY
-342 IREWANGTFYNSA
+342 IREWMNGTFYNNA

-374 GSYSSSTSDGRG
+374 GDYANSTSDGTG
-386 TTTYDKIY
+386 PTTYDKIY
-394 LRSYYEMGSGLFSTG
+394 FKSYYEMNSGLFFTG
-409 TSAQNYARRL
+409 TAPQDNARRI

-425 ALSDYAYMY
+425 ALSNYASMY
-434 VETSYTTANRPNG
+434 VNTSHTTANRPNG
-447 GTSDYWTRSAGGY
+447 GTVHYWLRSAGGSAS
-460 DNYACLVGNHG
+460 YAFFVSNLGDIHN
-471 KPERST
+471 SD
-477 YVNHTI
+477 YVYRTFF
-483 LGVRPT
+483 GVRPA
-489 LHLSLSSSES
+489 LRLAI

>member
-1 MGKIGKRIIAIV
+1 MGKLGKRIIAMV
-13 MPIMLVAIVSLCLC
+13 MPIVLAAVFSLCVLL
-27 MPLARNKQNNA
+27 PRGQEKKDNA

-93 SNSYGGAVFISSGA
+93 SNTYGGAVFISSGA

-168 VEDNEVYDENQSI
+168 VEDNEVYNENVPSI
-181 SISEDTVQV
+181 ISSDTIQV
-190 GGTYEG
+190 GGTFSRTE
-196 TASTL
+196 STL
-201 YLHYVEFGS
+201 YLHYIEFGS

-225 SWYNSNNPA
+225 GWYESNSPA
-234 NLKTYTTRENTS
+234 NLKTYTTMEITG
-246 YNSGVYTSH
+246 YNYGVYTSH
-255 MYTDGQI
+255 MYTDGEI

-267 SYRRGSNTYSTG
+267 SLRYSSYTYSTG
-279 DSVPANG
+279 DSVPASG

-313 LELLSE
+313 LELMSE
-319 LVLTGYIY
+319 LVLTGNIY
-327 FNPSTSD
+327 FNPSESD
-334 GNSWSDSY
+334 GNSWETSY
-342 IREWANGTFYNSA
+342 IREWTNGEFYNSA
-355 FAADEQEII
+355 FAAQQQEMI
-364 ATSTVLNNVT
+364 ATSTVKNNVT
-374 GSYSSSTSDGRG
+374 GNYSSSTSDGTG
-386 TTTYDKIY
+386 PTTYDKIY
-394 LRSYYEMGSGLFSTG
+394 LRSYYEMSSGMFSTG
-409 TSAQNYARRL
+409 TSSQKYARRL

-425 ALSDYAYMY
+425 ALSNYANLS
-434 VETSYTTANRPNG
+434 TSYTTSYRT
-447 GTSDYWTRSAGGY
+447 GTSDYWLRSAGS
-460 DNYACLVGNHG
+460 YASEACYVPYFGNI
-471 KPERST
+471 
-477 YVNHTI
+477 YVSNPVYG
-483 LGVRPT
+483 LGSGVRPA
-489 LHLSLSSSES
+489 LRLAL

>member
-1 MGKIGKRIIAIV
+1 MYKAKDKGMGKLGKRIIAIV
-13 MPIMLVAIVSLCLC
+13 MPIIMVAIISMCLC
-27 MPLARNKQNNA
+27 MPLERNKQNNK
-38 TIQTVNPMV
+38 TVQTVNPMV

-93 SNSYGGAVFISSGA
+93 SNTYGGAVFISSGA

-139 GQIVGNSANYGPAI
+139 GQIVGNSAEYGPAI
-153 YVEKGGILQITDDTV
+153 YVEKDGILQITDDTV
-168 VEDNEVYDENQSI
+168 VEDNEVYDENISV

-190 GGTYEG
+190 GGAYEG

-201 YLHYVEFGS
+201 YLHYIEFGS
-210 YPQTYVGDSMNSTLE
+210 YPQTYVGDSMNETLE
-225 SWYNSNNPA
+225 TWYESSSPA
-234 NLKTYTTRENTS
+234 NLKTYTTRENTIS
-246 YNSGVYTSH
+246 NSGVYTSH

-267 SYRRGSNTYSTG
+267 SNVYRSSYTYSTG

-313 LELLSE
+313 LELMSE
-319 LVLTGYIY
+319 LVLTSYIY
-327 FNPSTSD
+327 FNPSESD
-334 GNSWSDSY
+334 GNSWETSY
-342 IREWANGTFYNSA
+342 IREWVNGTFYNSA
-355 FAADEQEII
+355 FAANEQKII
-364 ATSTVLNNVT
+364 ATSTVLSNITNSTTDWEGLVT
-374 GSYSSSTSDGRG
+374 F
-386 TTTYDKIY
+386 DKIY
-394 LRSYYEMGSGLFSTG
+394 LRSRQEMSSGIFSTG
-409 TSAQNYARRL
+409 ITNQDRARRL

-425 ALSDYAYMY
+425 ALSNYATMDTIYT
-434 VETSYTTANRPNG
+434 TSYRT
-447 GTSDYWTRSAGGY
+447 GTSDYGTRSAGY
-460 DNYACLVGNHG
+460 DDSYAMFVAYYGFANVSVTSASSFG
-471 KPERST
+471 
-477 YVNHTI
+477 I
-483 LGVRPT
+483 RPALRLT
-489 LHLSLSSSES
+489 L